1 VREMGD
7 AIGFKQQLHEH
18 NIVWSIWAGEWRLW
32 RVILCTL
39 EQRMEV
45 SHEISRADR
54 YCSIEKISTL

>member
-1 VREMGD
+1 MGD

-18 NIVWSIWAGEWRLW
+18 NVVWSIWAGEWRLW

-39 EQRMEV
+39 EQRMEG

-54 YCSIEKISTL
+54 CLFGLSSWL